1 MNNFPQNETSQ
12 EKVTSKVPQQKK
24 QKLLHKKGL
33 YTLEVVDSTQEYDAY
48 EYDKETQTTTYYRY
62 VYPEISDD
70 DFLKLS
76 YGKEVDLGIPK
87 CTKTLHE
94 GKKINNITQE
104 SKYKTETNRTSS
116 QKRATI
122 FYSSY
127 TGPSIDAAGLRTIGL
142 LFLVIGILGAIGC
155 LVLAAI
161 NGSLLYIFDGIIVF
175 ISCLVTCLIF
185 NTIANLSNKTDEI
198 ISYLMKEQKNKQ

>member
-1 MNNFPQNETSQ
+1 MNDFSKRESSPEGTTSRVPK
-12 EKVTSKVPQQKK
+12 EKKL
-24 QKLLHKKGL
+24 KLLHKKGL

-62 VYPEISDD
+62 VFPEISDD

-94 GKKINNITQE
+94 GKKTNNITQE
-104 SKYKTETNRTSS
+104 SKYKTKPNHTSS

-127 TGPSIDAAGLRTIGL
+127 TGPIIDAAGLRTIGIV
-142 LFLVIGILGAIGC
+142 FLVIGILGAIGC
-155 LVLAAI
+155 LALAAI

-175 ISCLVTCLIF
+175 ISCLATCLIF

-198 ISYLMKEQKNKQ
+198 ISYLIKEQKNKQ